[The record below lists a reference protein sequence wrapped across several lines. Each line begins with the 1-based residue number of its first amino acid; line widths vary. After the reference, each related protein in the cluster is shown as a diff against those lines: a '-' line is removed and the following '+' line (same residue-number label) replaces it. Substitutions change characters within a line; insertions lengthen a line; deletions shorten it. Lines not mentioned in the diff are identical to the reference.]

1 MTTTVSPPMPFT
13 SPFRSRLKPG
23 SRGLLPAASL
33 SPSLGRRDPVQAS
46 ETPLRTRSAR
56 RQIKPFASRPAS
68 KPISA
73 TQPSFDPMV
82 KSP

>member
-13 SPFRSRLKPG
+13 SPFRSRHKPG

-33 SPSLGRRDPVQAS
+33 SPSLGQRDPVQAS
-46 ETPLRTRSAR
+46 ETPLRAPAPCD
-56 RQIKPFASRPAS
+56 QIRPFASPPAS
-68 KPISA
+68 KPIRA
-73 TQPSFDPMV
+73 RRPSFEPMV